1 MSDQPCVARQP
12 ILDRHG
18 KVFGYELLFRRST
31 VVQSCDIPSNHACAR
46 VIVDAVLG
54 IGLDTLAA
62 GKRAFFNVSRDMLL
76 SGAASLL
83 PADKVIIELLEDI
96 AGDAD
101 VLDACRAL
109 KRAGYTLALDDVA
122 TTEAVAELIPLVDY
136 IKVDFRVTD
145 SKAARASLVKAIR
158 PARPHLLAEKVET
171 PQEFAA
177 AAAEGFEYFQGY
189 FFGRPAATE
198 VKRIA
203 ARRAAYAMLLVKLN
217 KPDISVFELENVI
230 KQDASLSYRVL
241 RALNSAATPLRVEIA
256 SIRQA
261 IILLGRDT
269 IRRWA
274 SLWTIAS
281 MNEAAHPE
289 LVASSIIRAR
299 CCETIDASSNND
311 PGNGFLLGLCSLL
324 DVILEQPM
332 EVVLAQLPI
341 DKTVRGALLGE
352 QNERRLLLDS
362 VIAYERGEW
371 ERYDLLSARAG
382 SSSNVLRAA
391 YCDALRWTRDLSAAA
406 A

>member
-1 MSDQPCVARQP
+1 
-12 ILDRHG
+12 
-18 KVFGYELLFRRST
+18 
-31 VVQSCDIPSNHACAR
+31 VQSCDIPSNHACAR

-83 PADKVIIELLEDI
+83 PANQVIIELLEDI

-101 VLDACRAL
+101 VLEACRAL
-109 KRAGYTLALDDVA
+109 KSDGYILALDDVA
-122 TTEAVAELIPLVDY
+122 STEAIAELIPLVDY
-136 IKVDFRVTD
+136 IKVDFRATD
-145 SKAARASLVKAIR
+145 SEAARAALISAIR

-189 FFGRPAATE
+189 FFGRPAARE
-198 VKRIA
+198 VKRMA
-203 ARRAAYAMLLVKLN
+203 ARRAAYATLLVKLN

-274 SLWTIAS
+274 SLWTIAA
-281 MNEAAHPE
+281 MNESAHPE
-289 LVASSIIRAR
+289 LVASSIIRGR
-299 CCETIDASSNND
+299 CCEMIDASSNND
-311 PGNGFLLGLCSLL
+311 PGNGFLLGMCSLL

-332 EVVLAQLPI
+332 ETVLAQLPI

-352 QNERRLLLDS
+352 QNERRLLLDG
-362 VIAYERGEW
+362 VIAYERGDW
-371 ERYDLLSARAG
+371 DRYDMLAALAG
-382 SSSNVLRAA
+382 TSSNVLRAA
-391 YCDALRWTRDLSAAA
+391 YCDALRWTRDLTASAA
-406 A
+406 